1 MKTNT
6 KTKDFVDAILSQ
18 LQRFGETITSVEI
31 ENDCLHVQYKGAP
44 LGYVELKSLEC
55 IADHARYSD
64 GLNKFIAYKFSGEY
78 CLNIPIVNA
87 A

>member
-1 MKTNT
+1 M
-6 KTKDFVDAILSQ
+6 KTKDFVEAILGQ

-31 ENDCLHVQYKGAP
+31 ENNYLHVQYKGSP

-64 GLNKFIAYKFSGEY
+64 GLNKFIAYKFGGEY
-78 CLNIPIVNA
+78 CLNIPIVTA

>member
-6 KTKDFVDAILSQ
+6 KTKYFVEAILSQ

-44 LGYVELKSLEC
+44 PRLRG
-55 IADHARYSD
+55 A
-64 GLNKFIAYKFSGEY
+64 
-78 CLNIPIVNA
+78 
-87 A
+87 

>member
-31 ENDCLHVQYKGAP
+31 ENDCLHV
-44 LGYVELKSLEC
+44 
-55 IADHARYSD
+55 
-64 GLNKFIAYKFSGEY
+64 
-78 CLNIPIVNA
+78 
-87 A
+87 